1 MLTLVSCAMLTP
13 AVERPSGHERPAQRM
28 VVLARKNLFADL
40 PRFIVALCA
49 VVFAVTLLTVQTG
62 IYNGFIWSTS
72 LMIEESKADIWL
84 AAKQILYL
92 EITLPLTYG
101 QLAKVRALPGVA
113 RAEPI
118 IMRTALWRSPR
129 DTLNATRVVGF
140 EPNGTLFTP
149 GNLAADDLEKLHQ
162 PFTFFADASQ
172 LEALDLRGVGE
183 RGTVGGL
190 RAQLIQLT
198 HGTQPIVSPT
208 FLYTSL
214 ETANAYAPSALSFL
228 TPSSDTRPAPLSDS
242 DSITF
247 ILVGAKDRN
256 DVPRLQHALQRAVP
270 GTQALTRRQML
281 DLTRGYWVR
290 RTSIGFAL
298 TLTALLGLIVG
309 AVVVGQILYVSVSE
323 HLKEYGTLR
332 AIGAA
337 DRFLYGVIIRQAVY
351 MAVLGYVPSLIL
363 SILIASIASHRG
375 VPIQITPLTA
385 LIVFFLTLAMC
396 VIAAVFAM
404 QRVVR
409 VDPAVA
415 FRA

>member
-1 MLTLVSCAMLTP
+1 MLTS
-13 AVERPSGHERPAQRM
+13 AVVRLNCRERPSQRM

-62 IYNGFIWSTS
+62 IYNGFIRSTS
-72 LMIEESKADIWL
+72 LLIEESRADVWL
-84 AAKQILYL
+84 AAKEMAFL
-92 EITLPLTYG
+92 EVTLPLPYAE
-101 QLAKVRALPGVA
+101 LAKARAVPGVA
-113 RAEPI
+113 RAEPMI
-118 IMRTALWRSPR
+118 LRQALWRSPH
-129 DTLNATRVVGF
+129 DTLSASRVVGF
-140 EPNGTLFTP
+140 DPNGVLFAP
-149 GNLAADDLEKLHQ
+149 GNVTQRELRQLGE
-162 PFTFFADASQ
+162 PYTFFTDASQ
-172 LEALDLRGVGE
+172 MGALDVRVGE
-183 RGTVGGL
+183 QGTIGGF
-190 RAQLIQLT
+190 RARLVHLT
-198 HGTQPIVSPT
+198 HATQSIVSPT

-228 TPSSDTRPAPLSDS
+228 TPANEARPSPLADT

-247 ILVGAKDRN
+247 ILISARDHKRIAQ
-256 DVPRLQHALQRAVP
+256 LKTTLEKAVP
-270 GTQALTRRQML
+270 GTRALTRQEMVQM
-281 DLTRGYWVR
+281 TRGYWLQ

-351 MAVLGYVPSLIL
+351 MAVLGYIPSLLL
-363 SILIASIASHRG
+363 SFLIASIASHRG
-375 VPIQITPLTA
+375 VAIQITPLTA
-385 LIVFFLTLAMC
+385 GVVFILTLAMC
-396 VIAAVFAM
+396 VIAAAFAM